1 MSASA
6 SDTRVVEIGMPRLSD
21 SMEEATILS
30 WLKRPGDEVARGE
43 PLVEVETDKA
53 TMVYEA
59 ETDGVLEEIVVDDG
73 STAALGAVIARI
85 RVGDADGASAP
96 PPGPTPAAGTPPT
109 GVGARGE
116 PTVEV
121 ELREAV
127 RQALDEELAR
137 DERVFLFGEDVAAA
151 GGVFAVTPGLAEK
164 YGPARVFD
172 TPISELAMTGA
183 AYGAAITGKRPVLE
197 IMFGDFLALSMD
209 TLINQASKY
218 WFLTGG
224 KQGVPLVIR
233 SVVGAGGRFGAIH
246 SQMPVSWLTGITGL
260 KIVAPA
266 TPADAKGLLKAAIR
280 DENPV
285 VFLEH
290 KRLYSLKGEVG
301 GDEIVRLGRARIARE
316 GRSVTLVT
324 AMKGVHDCIAAA
336 EMLAADGIDAEV
348 VDLRT
353 LRPLDL
359 ETVLGSVAKTNRVA
373 VVEEGPL
380 TGGWAGE
387 MLALIAEHGLGDL
400 DDAWR
405 IATPD
410 TPIPYSPLLED
421 AHLPGPERIAAEVR
435 RRVHWLRPG
444 NSSRPGRLRSGAVRR
459 PRSPDTFRYRGS
471 MRPCPRAGLIEPL
484 PGRSTRWPSGT
495 LRSRDERPSVGPGLC
510 RPRLRGLPG
519 RQPAAHRARTS
530 GNQPP
535 RARAARRRVAE
546 PRVADRARPRQP
558 VGQHALRARHRARHD
573 HERRLR
579 RGASVRARR
588 PPVERPRRP
597 GRATRDP
604 SCDQPRLRCALGAAD
619 AAQGRRRRVPLRRL
633 SGRRR
638 VVPRGRADDARRE
651 GVRLRRERHARR
663 AGRLRGVRAGPRR
676 LHRLRLVVTAPPVG
690 DRRRAGRRD
699 LGGHRARGG
708 SARAGRSPPPAAEG

>member
-1 MSASA
+1 MSAA
-6 SDTRVVEIGMPRLSD
+6 SDTRLVDIGMPRLSD

-30 WLKRPGDEVARGE
+30 WLKRPGDDVARGE

-73 STAALGAVIARI
+73 STATLGAVIARI
-85 RVGDADGASAP
+85 RVRGTGGAASAGP
-96 PPGPTPAAGTPPT
+96 APTAATPAPARAGAGPTA
-109 GVGARGE
+109 
-116 PTVEV
+116 EV
-121 ELREAV
+121 EFREAV

-151 GGVFAVTPGLAEK
+151 GGVFAVTPGLHEK
-164 YGPARVFD
+164 YGPDRVFD

-224 KQGVPLVIR
+224 TQSVPLVIR

-301 GDEIVRLGRARIARE
+301 GDEVVPLGRARIARE
-316 GRSVTLVT
+316 GRSLTLVT
-324 AMKGVHDCIAAA
+324 AMKGVHDCVAAA
-336 EMLAADGIDAEV
+336 DMLAGDGIDVEV

-359 ETVLGSVAKTNRVA
+359 ETVLASVAKTNRVA

-387 MLALIAEHGLGDL
+387 MLALIAEHGL
-400 DDAWR
+400 
-405 IATPD
+405 
-410 TPIPYSPLLED
+410 
-421 AHLPGPERIAAEVR
+421 
-435 RRVHWLRPG
+435 
-444 NSSRPGRLRSGAVRR
+444 
-459 PRSPDTFRYRGS
+459 
-471 MRPCPRAGLIEPL
+471 
-484 PGRSTRWPSGT
+484 
-495 LRSRDERPSVGPGLC
+495 
-510 RPRLRGLPG
+510 
-519 RQPAAHRARTS
+519 
-530 GNQPP
+530 
-535 RARAARRRVAE
+535 
-546 PRVADRARPRQP
+546 
-558 VGQHALRARHRARHD
+558 
-573 HERRLR
+573 
-579 RGASVRARR
+579 
-588 PPVERPRRP
+588 ERPRRRLADRHA
-597 GRATRDP
+597 GHADP
-604 SCDQPRLRCALGAAD
+604 VQPAA
-619 AAQGRRRRVPLRRL
+619 
-633 SGRRR
+633 
-638 VVPRGRADDARRE
+638 RGR
-651 GVRLRRERHARR
+651 
-663 AGRLRGVRAGPRR
+663 P
-676 LHRLRLVVTAPPVG
+676 
-690 DRRRAGRRD
+690 
-699 LGGHRARGG
+699 
-708 SARAGRSPPPAAEG
+708 SARAGADRRRGPAPGALDG

>member
-96 PPGPTPAAGTPPT
+96 PPRPTPAAGTPPP
-109 GVGARGE
+109 GVEARGE

-301 GDEIVRLGRARIARE
+301 GDEIVPLGRARIARE

-324 AMKGVHDCIAAA
+324 AMKGVHDCIAAS

-435 RRVHWLRPG
+435 RRVH
-444 NSSRPGRLRSGAVRR
+444 
-459 PRSPDTFRYRGS
+459 
-471 MRPCPRAGLIEPL
+471 
-484 PGRSTRWPSGT
+484 
-495 LRSRDERPSVGPGLC
+495 
-510 RPRLRGLPG
+510 
-519 RQPAAHRARTS
+519 
-530 GNQPP
+530 
-535 RARAARRRVAE
+535 
-546 PRVADRARPRQP
+546 
-558 VGQHALRARHRARHD
+558 
-573 HERRLR
+573 
-579 RGASVRARR
+579 
-588 PPVERPRRP
+588 
-597 GRATRDP
+597 
-604 SCDQPRLRCALGAAD
+604 
-619 AAQGRRRRVPLRRL
+619 
-633 SGRRR
+633 
-638 VVPRGRADDARRE
+638 
-651 GVRLRRERHARR
+651 
-663 AGRLRGVRAGPRR
+663 
-676 LHRLRLVVTAPPVG
+676 
-690 DRRRAGRRD
+690 
-699 LGGHRARGG
+699 
-708 SARAGRSPPPAAEG
+708 